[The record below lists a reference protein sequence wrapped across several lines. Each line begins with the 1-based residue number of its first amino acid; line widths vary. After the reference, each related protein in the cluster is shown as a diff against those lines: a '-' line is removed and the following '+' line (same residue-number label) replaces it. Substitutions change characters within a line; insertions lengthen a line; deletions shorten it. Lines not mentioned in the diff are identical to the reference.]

1 MFASTE
7 KAIHFVGKTT
17 VGLLALLLCVCVGYE
32 VYRIREFRQYEE
44 NVIVLSEEVDDARE
58 ENIAEPIPRTDYLQ
72 RIKDDWDKN
81 VEHQALR
88 KGVFYER

>member
-7 KAIHFVGKTT
+7 KAIHFVGKTI
-17 VGLLALLLCVCVGYE
+17 VGLLVLLLCVSVGYD
-32 VYRIREFRQYEE
+32 VYRIRKFRQYED
-44 NVIVLSEEVDDARE
+44 NVIVLSEEVNDARD
-58 ENIAEPIPRTDYLQ
+58 ENVAEPIPRVDHVQ

-88 KGVFYER
+88 RGVFYDR